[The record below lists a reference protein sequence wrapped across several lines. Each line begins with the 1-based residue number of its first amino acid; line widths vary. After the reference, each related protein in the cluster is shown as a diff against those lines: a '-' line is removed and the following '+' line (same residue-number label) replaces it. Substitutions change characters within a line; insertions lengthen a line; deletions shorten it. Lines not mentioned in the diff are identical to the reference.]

1 MRMISLGELIRV
13 QESIMLPVIF
23 PLENPPTRFSEL
35 FSDDVGDPVWNF
47 DRWEVQWPVAPKI
60 LTSKILLTP
69 GLTDKNSTDFHKQ
82 LAKTTDSTCRCRS
95 DTENENY

>member
-35 FSDDVGDPVWNF
+35 FSDDVGVPVWNS
-47 DRWEVQWPVAPKI
+47 DRWEVHWSMASQDSHQQKI
-60 LTSKILLTP
+60 
-69 GLTDKNSTDFHKQ
+69 TDAEID
-82 LAKTTDSTCRCRS
+82 R
-95 DTENENY
+95 

>member
-1 MRMISLGELIRV
+1 
-13 QESIMLPVIF
+13 
-23 PLENPPTRFSEL
+23 
-35 FSDDVGDPVWNF
+35 
-47 DRWEVQWPVAPKI
+47 VAPKI